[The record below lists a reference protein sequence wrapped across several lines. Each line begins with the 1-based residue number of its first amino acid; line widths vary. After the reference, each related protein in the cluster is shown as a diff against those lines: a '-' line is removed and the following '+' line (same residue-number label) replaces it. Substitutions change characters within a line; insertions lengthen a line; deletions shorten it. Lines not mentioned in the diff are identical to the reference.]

1 MPLAAIGQ
9 VYPAKAIRI
18 VVSYQP
24 GGAVDI
30 VTRTVAQKVSEQVGQ
45 PIVVDNRPGA
55 STNIG
60 SLLVA
65 RAAPDGYTLLTA
77 SSANV
82 VNMSLF
88 AKMPYDT
95 LRDFA
100 PITQLGYGPQVL
112 VINAALPV
120 KSVKELLA
128 LTKAKPGEFSYA
140 SGGTGSSQHLT
151 GELFKSQGQADILHV
166 PYKGGVP
173 ALLDVMGGRVAF
185 MFINTLE
192 ALPHIKAGKVRT
204 LAIASAKRSG
214 VLRDTPTFAE
224 SGMPGFESSAW
235 WGFVAPAGTPRQVIT
250 KLHGEVVKA
259 LAASEVKDRFA
270 AMGAETLGTTPEQFA
285 VFMRDETQK
294 WGAVIKKLG
303 LKGE

>member
-1 MPLAAIGQ
+1 M
-9 VYPAKAIRI
+9 
-18 VVSYQP
+18 
-24 GGAVDI
+24 
-30 VTRTVAQKVSEQVGQ
+30 
-45 PIVVDNRPGA
+45 
-55 STNIG
+55 
-60 SLLVA
+60 
-65 RAAPDGYTLLTA
+65 
-77 SSANV
+77 
-82 VNMSLF
+82 
-88 AKMPYDT
+88 
-95 LRDFA
+95 
-100 PITQLGYGPQVL
+100 
-112 VINAALPV
+112 INAALPV